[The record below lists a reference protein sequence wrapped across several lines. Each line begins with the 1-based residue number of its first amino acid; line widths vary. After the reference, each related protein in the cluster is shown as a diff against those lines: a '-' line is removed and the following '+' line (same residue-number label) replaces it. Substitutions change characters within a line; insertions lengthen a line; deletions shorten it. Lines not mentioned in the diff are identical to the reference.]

1 MQSLDGGNY
10 ESKTH
15 QDQGP
20 DWQQRLM
27 RKKINHLFVNKPQP
41 TTNAENPP
49 AKDKRKTSKQTFAFC
64 WKWGGGGNSLH
75 HEGILCWEK
84 LANANKT
91 EQGKETNLLQK
102 NAVSESE
109 ASRLCENLKE
119 DKERKQNCITL

>member
-1 MQSLDGGNY
+1 MQ
-10 ESKTH
+10 KTH
-15 QDQGP
+15 Q
-20 DWQQRLM
+20 L
-27 RKKINHLFVNKPQP
+27 KKRERQANKLLPF
-41 TTNAENPP
+41 AEN
-49 AKDKRKTSKQTFAFC
+49 
-64 WKWGGGGNSLH
+64 GGGGVNSLH

-102 NAVSESE
+102 NALSESE

>member
-1 MQSLDGGNY
+1 MQ
-10 ESKTH
+10 KTH
-15 QDQGP
+15 Q
-20 DWQQRLM
+20 L
-27 RKKINHLFVNKPQP
+27 KKRERQANKLLPF
-41 TTNAENPP
+41 AENG
-49 AKDKRKTSKQTFAFC
+49 
-64 WKWGGGGNSLH
+64 GGGGNSLH

>member
-1 MQSLDGGNY
+1 MQ
-10 ESKTH
+10 KTH
-15 QDQGP
+15 Q
-20 DWQQRLM
+20 L
-27 RKKINHLFVNKPQP
+27 KKRERQANKLLPF
-41 TTNAENPP
+41 AEN
-49 AKDKRKTSKQTFAFC
+49 
-64 WKWGGGGNSLH
+64 GGGVNSLH

-119 DKERKQNCITL
+119 DKERK

>member
-1 MQSLDGGNY
+1 MQ
-10 ESKTH
+10 KTH
-15 QDQGP
+15 Q
-20 DWQQRLM
+20 L
-27 RKKINHLFVNKPQP
+27 KKRERQANKLLPF
-41 TTNAENPP
+41 AEN
-49 AKDKRKTSKQTFAFC
+49 
-64 WKWGGGGNSLH
+64 GGGGNSLH

>member
-1 MQSLDGGNY
+1 MQ
-10 ESKTH
+10 KTH
-15 QDQGP
+15 Q
-20 DWQQRLM
+20 L
-27 RKKINHLFVNKPQP
+27 KKRERQANKLLPF
-41 TTNAENPP
+41 AEN
-49 AKDKRKTSKQTFAFC
+49 
-64 WKWGGGGNSLH
+64 GGGVNSLH

>member
-1 MQSLDGGNY
+1 MKNELQISVPVLRMH
-10 ESKTH
+10 SVI
-15 QDQGP
+15 
-20 DWQQRLM
+20 L
-27 RKKINHLFVNKPQP
+27 KKILSKGAQVLLCGHLMVGIMK
-41 TTNAENPP
+41 ARHIKIK
-49 AKDKRKTSKQTFAFC
+49 AQTFAFC
-64 WKWGGGGNSLH
+64 WKWGGGVNSLH

>member
-20 DWQQRLM
+20 
-27 RKKINHLFVNKPQP
+27 N
-41 TTNAENPP
+41 
-49 AKDKRKTSKQTFAFC
+49 FC
-64 WKWGGGGNSLH
+64 LLLKMGGGGVNSLH